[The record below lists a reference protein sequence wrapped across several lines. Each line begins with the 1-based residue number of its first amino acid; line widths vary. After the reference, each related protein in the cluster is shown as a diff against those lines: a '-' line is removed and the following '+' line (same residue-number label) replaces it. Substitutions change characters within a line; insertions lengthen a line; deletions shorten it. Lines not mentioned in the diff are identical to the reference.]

1 MRRLRVEVE
10 DYDLAAL
17 RQFVRSFPFAAVLP
31 VQPLM
36 MMPTETGV
44 DVIFRCWV
52 LTNLL
57 VFAPIV
63 VSIHVS
69 SECLMNRKKPT
80 QERGSVDGGLKIF
93 VEEKSVLWDPH
104 RVREF
109 RV

>member
-1 MRRLRVEVE
+1 MEVE

-52 LTNLL
+52 LMNLL
-57 VFAPIV
+57 VCVPI

-69 SECLMNRKKPT
+69 SEWLMSRKKPT